1 MFIYGIKLFDVILVQ
16 NPNGK
21 LKLMK
26 TLKKT
31 IMISALF
38 GMALF
43 AVSCD
48 KDDDTASEGDVAN
61 FSAENAV
68 LAAKA
73 DNAIEGTLNIME
85 TAFDESEGP
94 DNGGT
99 NLSLFSDCATI
110 IVNANGDGTGTI
122 LLDFG
127 DVCTLNNGASVSGK
141 INLAYEAI
149 VDNSRTINYTFENF
163 TYNSN
168 GVEGGGDIVRTLANA
183 NGNPASTVNETIT
196 VSFPSSTVTATREGL
211 RVAEWVEGVG
221 SGTWVDNVYHI
232 TGNWITTF
240 SNGFERTGIVTQT
253 LVRRLDCFYLVE
265 GELEI
270 AQDGL
275 TGSLDFGDGTCDN
288 DAVFTINGIEFPV
301 EL

>member
-1 MFIYGIKLFDVILVQ
+1 
-16 NPNGK
+16 
-21 LKLMK
+21 MK

-168 GVEGGGDIVRTLANA
+168 GVEGGGEIVRTLANA

-221 SGTWVDNVYHI
+221 SGTWVDNVYDI

-240 SNGFERTGIVTQT
+240 SNGFERTGIVTET
-253 LVRRLDCFYLVE
+253 LVRRLDCFYLVA
-265 GELEI
+265 GELEVS
-270 AQDGL
+270 QNGL
-275 TGSLDFGDGTCDN
+275 TGSLDFGDGVCDN
-288 DAVFTINGIEFPV
+288 NAVFTFNGVEFPV
-301 EL
+301 LL